1 MEYIKR
7 LNVKK
12 RTYTSDFS
20 APRSDYSG
28 HVFRKGLSSTVT
40 VCSSQ
45 LSSAEAVAQERLT
58 QLLQKAWYPITSV
71 AYQIF
76 LSLA

>member
-1 MEYIKR
+1 MREYGIYKTFEYTER
-7 LNVKK
+7 QK
-12 RTYTSDFS
+12 RTYKSDFS

-28 HVFRKGLSSTVT
+28 HAFRKSLSSTVT

-58 QLLQKAWYPITSV
+58 QLLQKAW
-71 AYQIF
+71 
-76 LSLA
+76 